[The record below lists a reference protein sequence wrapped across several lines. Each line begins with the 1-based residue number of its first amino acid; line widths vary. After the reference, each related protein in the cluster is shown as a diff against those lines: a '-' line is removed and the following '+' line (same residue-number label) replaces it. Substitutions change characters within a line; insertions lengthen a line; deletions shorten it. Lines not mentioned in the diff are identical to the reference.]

1 MTATCNKRL
10 FRISLMRPTH
20 SLHCVLLQPQHT
32 DVSDRRLYAT
42 RALTCSIWQ
51 SQRTIC
57 CC

>member
-32 DVSDRRLYAT
+32 VFSDHRLYDYKST
-42 RALTCSIWQ
+42 EL
-51 SQRTIC
+51 
-57 CC
+57 